1 MKKVLKI
8 LTLIMLI
15 LTILKISDTYAKYY
29 TKAHTGTLI
38 QDVGQWIIK
47 VNEMDI
53 YSENGENVEFT
64 ANNFKN
70 FSNPNATPDKISPS
84 STGYTDIVI
93 DPTGTDVA
101 VRYDIEIDLT
111 GVSSLAIEA
120 RLEMASGD
128 NTLVKTGENTYSGI
142 ISLSDVQAGNKANV
156 RCYVTWINDE
166 NKNQEDSLAGM
177 GEEQI
182 NLSISANVTV
192 MQYLGEEITPYVEPV
207 AP

>member
-15 LTILKISDTYAKYY
+15 LTILKIGDTYAKYY
-29 TKAHTGTLI
+29 AKAQTANLS
-38 QDVGQWIIK
+38 QDVGQWVIK

-53 YSENGENVEFT
+53 YSETGESVEFIT
-64 ANNFKN
+64 NNFNN
-70 FSNPNATPDKISPS
+70 FSNPNAVPDKISPS
-84 STGYTDIVI
+84 STGYADIVI

-120 RLEMASGD
+120 RLEMVSGT

-142 ISLSDVQAGNKANV
+142 ISLADVQAGNKANV
-156 RCYVTWINDE
+156 RCYITWTNDE
-166 NKNQEDSLAGM
+166 NKNTEDTVFGTGEQQVDISL
-177 GEEQI
+177 
-182 NLSISANVTV
+182 SANVTLT
-192 MQYLGEEITPYVEPV
+192 QYLGEDLN
-207 AP
+207 